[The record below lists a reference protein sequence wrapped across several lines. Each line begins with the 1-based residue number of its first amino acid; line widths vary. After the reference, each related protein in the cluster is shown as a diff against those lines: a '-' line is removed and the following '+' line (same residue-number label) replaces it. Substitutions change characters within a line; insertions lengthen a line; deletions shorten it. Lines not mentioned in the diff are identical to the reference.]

1 MSQANFPAQAYLS
14 TGCLNDSRPF
24 PAARLVNATASG
36 WTLWRAIHYT
46 VLLHFCQRPEKPYMS
61 DHSGS
66 PKAGIRVR
74 FAPSPTGY
82 LHLGGARTALFNWL
96 FARGRGGTMVLRVE
110 DTDVERNK
118 PELVNGI
125 LEGLKWLGVDWDED
139 PVYQSQRSAL
149 YLAAAKKCL
158 ANGSAFLCYCAAERY
173 VGGDHVEVGAET
185 AKVRRVTR
193 CSCRDGKPSASDVKP
208 AVRFKVP
215 IGGTTKFLD
224 AVFGEREFSNDEIE
238 DFVLLRSG
246 KGDEEFGQAMY
257 QMSVVVDDID
267 MRITHVIR
275 GADHIS
281 NTPKQVLL
289 YRALGAAIPIF
300 AHVPLILGVDK
311 SRLSKRHGA
320 TDVNMYKREGFLPE
334 AFRNFLALLG
344 WSPGGDEE
352 HLRTSELLRKF
363 SLEGVSRT
371 NGVFDR
377 AKLEWF
383 NTQYLQKLPIE
394 DLLPE
399 VEAQLK
405 QDGLW
410 KDEWAA
416 GAGHEWFA
424 KTVDLLRPRIRL
436 LPDFSSWS
444 RAFFS
449 DEFSYEQAAKDK
461 FWKDEKV
468 PGLLGK
474 LADALAALPEWNHD
488 ACDHT
493 SRQVA
498 EEGGVKAGLLIN
510 ATRVAIVGQAVAPP
524 LFDTMVALGQERVVR
539 RLRAALE
546 EWK

>member
-1 MSQANFPAQAYLS
+1 MTEATKTQA
-14 TGCLNDSRPF
+14 GG
-24 PAARLVNATASG
+24 V
-36 WTLWRAIHYT
+36 
-46 VLLHFCQRPEKPYMS
+46 
-61 DHSGS
+61 
-66 PKAGIRVR
+66 RVR

-82 LHLGGARTALFNWL
+82 LHVGGARTALFNWL
-96 FARGRGGTMVLRVE
+96 FARKERGTMILRIE
-110 DTDVERNK
+110 DTDAERNK
-118 PELVNGI
+118 PELVAGI
-125 LEGLKWLGVDWDED
+125 VDGMKWLGVDWDEG
-139 PVYQSQRSAL
+139 PFYQSQRTDF
-149 YLAAAKKCL
+149 YREMGKKVLAS
-158 ANGSAFLCYCAAERY
+158 GHAFLCYCPPEKY
-173 VGGDHVEVGAET
+173 VGGDHAEEGAEGG
-185 AKVRRVTR
+185 KVRKITR
-193 CSCRDGKPSASDVKP
+193 CSCRDRKPSTPGTKP

-215 IGGTTKFLD
+215 VGGTTKFYD
-224 AVFGEREFSNDEIE
+224 AVFGEREFQNDEIE

-246 KGDEEFGQAMY
+246 KEGEEFGQAMY
-257 QMSVVVDDID
+257 QMSVVADDMD

-289 YRALGAAIPIF
+289 YRALGAEPPIF
-300 AHVPLILGVDK
+300 AHVPLILGADK

-320 TDVNMYKREGFLPE
+320 TDVNMYRREGFLPE

-352 HLRTSELLRKF
+352 YLRTSELLEKF

-399 VEAQLK
+399 VAAQLK

-410 KDEWAA
+410 KEEWAT
-416 GAGHEWFA
+416 GAGHEWFST
-424 KTVDLLRPRIRL
+424 TVDLLRPRIRL
-436 LPDFSSWS
+436 LPDFSRWS

-449 DEFSYEQAAKDK
+449 DEFAIDPAAKTK

-468 PGLLGK
+468 PGLLAK
-474 LADALAALPEWNHD
+474 LADALAALTEWNHD
-488 ACDHT
+488 ACDHA
-493 SRQVA
+493 SRKVA

-524 LFDTMVALGQERVVR
+524 LFDTMVVLGQERVVR
-539 RLRAALE
+539 RLREARK
-546 EWK
+546 EWQ